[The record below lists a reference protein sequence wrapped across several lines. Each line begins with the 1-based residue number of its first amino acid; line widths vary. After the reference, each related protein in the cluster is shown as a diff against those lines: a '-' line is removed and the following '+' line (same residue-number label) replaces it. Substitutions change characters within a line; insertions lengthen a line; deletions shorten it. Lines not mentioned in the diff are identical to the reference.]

1 MNDPSNGHPIK
12 TAFAVIFILLG
23 VLVFAGSG
31 LCTLNVYEPSLGPSE
46 AGLNDLFVVVGLIT
60 MTLGFVVALV
70 GWLMWRSAH
79 KRRS

>member
-1 MNDPSNGHPIK
+1 MSNPSGGHPVL
-12 TAFAVIFILLG
+12 TAFAVLFLLAG
-23 VLVFAGSG
+23 VLIFAGSG
-31 LCTLNVYEPSLGPSE
+31 LCTINTYKFDVPPSE
-46 AGLNDLFVVVGLIT
+46 VSYNELALIFGLAT